1 MLPMLNVTGTP
12 GVVYLNGM
20 FCGETG
26 AAALPLRGQGV
37 QYLEVRPFSPS
48 GTQAVLRLE
57 IADGQLAGG
66 VTGQAFAVQ
75 WPDGRIELELRGDE
89 TLQTASAPPQLLAR
103 LPSDM
108 GEYLFVAE
116 EGVASFGR
124 DAQEAVFL
132 PVASPGDAQLRP
144 LAIPGLC
151 AVTGSCRDGRYAAV
165 LRAQGAPELLA
176 CGCGLTAEVDAGGAL
191 RCLESVGDF
200 AGHAYLCAYAP
211 TAQGVYRRVSREA
224 AWENGAP
231 RQPRTP
237 EETARAFLE
246 ALLNG
251 SAEEA
256 ASYLWQPAGAPR
268 LAAAAGAY
276 DAVVSLAPDGSGETA
291 LGALRTV
298 NDNIARVRRLVY
310 TARQDATG
318 AFKLATLEEKP
329 CFLAI

>member
-1 MLPMLNVTGTP
+1 MLPMLNVTGMP

-20 FCGETG
+20 FCGKRARWRSPCAG
-26 AAALPLRGQGV
+26 RAYSIWKCAHFHPAAR
-37 QYLEVRPFSPS
+37 RPFC
-48 GTQAVLRLE
+48 GLKLRT
-57 IADGQLAGG
+57 AACRRCHGASFRRTVAGRPHR
-66 VTGQAFAVQ
+66 A
-75 WPDGRIELELRGDE
+75 ELRGDE

-200 AGHAYLCAYAP
+200 AAMRIYAP
-211 TAQGVYRRVSREA
+211 MRLRRKA
-224 AWENGAP
+224 FTGGFHAKPHGK
-231 RQPRTP
+231 
-237 EETARAFLE
+237 TARPASRARPRRRR
-246 ALLNG
+246 ALSWKRCSMAPPKKRQAIYG
-251 SAEEA
+251 SRPARP
-256 ASYLWQPAGAPR
+256 ASPPPQARMTPWSPWR
-268 LAAAAGAY
+268 
-276 DAVVSLAPDGSGETA
+276 
-291 LGALRTV
+291 RTV
-298 NDNIARVRRLVY
+298 LAKQRSARCGPS
-310 TARQDATG
+310 TIT
-318 AFKLATLEEKP
+318 
-329 CFLAI
+329 